1 MWLVSPPEGHSFE
14 LLVAGDRFAP
24 DAIRLSIVER
34 SLPVLDA
41 LLVQATAYL
50 DEFVERAK
58 FAEGNAWYFEGL
70 ESGRV
75 ADEAE
80 NQFNLHFSIEG
91 DTYGLWSVSFQVA
104 GSKYHPI
111 ALGRRQV

>member
-1 MWLVSPPEGHSFE
+1 
-14 LLVAGDRFAP
+14 
-24 DAIRLSIVER
+24 
-34 SLPVLDA
+34 VLDA

-75 ADEAE
+75 AAEAE
-80 NQFNLHFSIEG
+80 NQFNVHFSIEG
-91 DTYGLWSVSFQVA
+91 DTNGFWSVSFQVA
-104 GSKYHPI
+104 GSHYYPM
-111 ALGRRQV
+111 AFARRQV